1 MIMRQFLAFAGVG
14 AVGTSAHYAT
24 LIGLV
29 ALGMNAIAAS
39 ALGCTIGAIVNYLMN
54 YHLTFRSQSPHRRSA
69 PRFAVVATISLLL
82 NTFLMALGIK
92 WIGLHYLLSQVLAT
106 GPVLCWN
113 FWISRV
119 WAFKE
124 GGRT

>member
-14 AVGTSAHYAT
+14 AVGTAAHYAT

-29 ALGMNAIAAS
+29 AFGFDAVTAS
-39 ALGCTIGAIVNYLMN
+39 ALGCTIGAIVNYLLN

-69 PRFAVVATISLLL
+69 PRFAVVAMISLLL
-82 NTFLMALGIK
+82 NTLLMAIGIK
-92 WIGLHYLLSQVLAT
+92 WIRLNYLVAQVFAT